1 MTKNTK
7 VNAAILIIGNEILS
21 GRTQDTNT
29 STLATWLNSIG
40 VKVGEVRV
48 IPDIEKT
55 IIDTL
60 NLLKT
65 TYDYVF
71 TTGGIGPTHDDI
83 TAESV
88 SKAFGLKYEIHKEAY
103 KILEAY
109 YKPGEFN
116 EGRQK
121 MVWMPENANL
131 ILNPTSGA
139 PGFNVENVFCLP
151 GVPSIL
157 KSMLGGLTNRIV
169 GGKPILSLT
178 ISLRTVE
185 SEIAH
190 DLSKVQEDNQDIEIG
205 SYPFFKQGK
214 IGVSLVIRSNKSK
227 LIKKCFADIMKFVKK
242 KKIVAHLKLSGVIG
256 NAGKFK
262 QGIDFSG
269 QEEIIKKAFSLKKA
283 KCVAITINSPGGSPV
298 QSHLIYS
305 FIRQQAK
312 KNNKQVIVFA
322 EDVAASGG
330 YLIACAGDEIYA
342 NSSSIIGSIGVI
354 YSSFGFT
361 ELIKKI
367 GVERRVH
374 TAGKNKST
382 LDPFLEEKNEDIER
396 LKNIQLDLHKDFI
409 DVVEKS
415 RGSKLKKSDIELFSG
430 EFWSGSKSKTLG
442 LIDGIGNA
450 HEILKEKYGDDVI
463 IKKFEKT
470 KGWLSQKLSSSNQVD
485 QFANILEER
494 SIWQR
499 YGF

>member
-1 MTKNTK
+1 M
-7 VNAAILIIGNEILS
+7 
-21 GRTQDTNT
+21 
-29 STLATWLNSIG
+29 
-40 VKVGEVRV
+40 
-48 IPDIEKT
+48 
-55 IIDTL
+55 
-60 NLLKT
+60 
-65 TYDYVF
+65 
-71 TTGGIGPTHDDI
+71 
-83 TAESV
+83 
-88 SKAFGLKYEIHKEAY
+88 
-103 KILEAY
+103 
-109 YKPGEFN
+109 
-116 EGRQK
+116 
-121 MVWMPENANL
+121 
-131 ILNPTSGA
+131 
-139 PGFNVENVFCLP
+139 
-151 GVPSIL
+151 
-157 KSMLGGLTNRIV
+157 
-169 GGKPILSLT
+169 
-178 ISLRTVE
+178 
-185 SEIAH
+185 
-190 DLSKVQEDNQDIEIG
+190 
-205 SYPFFKQGK
+205 
-214 IGVSLVIRSNKSK
+214 
-227 LIKKCFADIMKFVKK
+227 
-242 KKIVAHLKLSGVIG
+242 
-256 NAGKFK
+256 
-262 QGIDFSG
+262 
-269 QEEIIKKAFSLKKA
+269 
-283 KCVAITINSPGGSPV
+283 GSPV
-298 QSHLIYS
+298 QSHLIYN

-312 KNNKQVIVFA
+312 KNKKKVIVFA

-415 RGSKLKKSDIELFSG
+415 RGSKLK
-430 EFWSGSKSKTLG
+430 TLG

-499 YGF
+499 Y